1 MGHTTTQQQKIALE
15 RVRVLYSNG
24 RFAVAG
30 VLVGALFLALFLWE
44 RLDAR
49 LWWLWLSV
57 VAVINVSRLLLVE
70 SFLRKLRRGAIDKG
84 SVSRWERRFFVGVLF
99 SSLSWGVVGLFPFQQ
114 ELLLSLVFTALLLI
128 ALSAASIVTLV
139 TSLAMGLLF
148 LSATMLPLIAR
159 CLLTL
164 DTACWILGLACLAYY
179 VIFTQMACRL
189 HHIVIDNI
197 HLKFENEELSLKD
210 ALTGLWNRR
219 QLYLFIDQLQS
230 RADRSG
236 EGFSLI
242 LMDLDH
248 FKEYND
254 SHGHNAGDELLVS
267 VAEVI
272 REASREEDLPV
283 RYGGEEFLLVLP
295 RAGLQQ
301 AAQVAERIRHAL
313 EQKTGCSLSAGIA
326 VYGLQESF
334 DKLIAKADKALYL
347 AKSQGR
353 NRVIAYGSPGL
364 SAI

>member
-1 MGHTTTQQQKIALE
+1 MGHTTTQQEKLALE

-24 RFAVAG
+24 RFAVVG
-30 VLVGALFLALFLWE
+30 VLTGALFLALFLWE
-44 RLDAR
+44 RMDAR
-49 LWWLWLSV
+49 FWWLWLSV
-57 VAVINVSRLLLVE
+57 IAAINLSRLLLVE
-70 SFLRKLRRGAIDKG
+70 TFLGRLRRDTLRKG
-84 SVSRWERRFFVGVLF
+84 SMARWERYFFVGVVF
-99 SSLSWGVVGLFPFQQ
+99 SAMSWGVVSLFPYEQ
-114 ELLLSLVFTALLLI
+114 ELLLSLVYTALLLI
-128 ALSAASIVTLV
+128 ALSAASIVTLI
-139 TSLAMGLLF
+139 TSLAMGLTF

-159 CLLTL
+159 CLLAG
-164 DTACWILGLACLAYY
+164 DTQCWILGLACLAYY
-179 VIFTQMACRL
+179 AIFIQMACRL
-189 HHIVIDNI
+189 HHTVIDNI
-197 HLKFENEELSLKD
+197 HLKIENEELSLKD

-219 QLYLFIDQLQS
+219 QLYLLIEQLQS
-230 RADRSG
+230 SAERSG

-254 SHGHNAGDELLVS
+254 SHGHNAGDELLIS

-313 EQKTGCSLSAGIA
+313 EQKTGCSLSAGLT
-326 VYGLQESF
+326 VYGRRESF
-334 DKLIAKADKALYL
+334 DKLVARADQALYL

-364 SAI
+364 SVI